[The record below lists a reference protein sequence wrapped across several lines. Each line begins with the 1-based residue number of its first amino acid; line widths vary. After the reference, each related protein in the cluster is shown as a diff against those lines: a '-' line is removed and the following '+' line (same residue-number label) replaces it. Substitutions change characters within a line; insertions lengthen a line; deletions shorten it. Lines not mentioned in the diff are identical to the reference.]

1 MDKSIVKIKENN
13 YLPTNFILICIYI
26 KSKKNIFDMRLF
38 FFLFCGFF
46 AGLYLSWPGL
56 LKSENWKCFNDI
68 IAKSTEDKI
77 PLKAALEISPSYLL
91 KGKNKKTSSKI
102 RIVADACF
110 R

>member
-1 MDKSIVKIKENN
+1 MLISKI
-13 YLPTNFILICIYI
+13 NFIFMKY
-26 KSKKNIFDMRLF
+26 
-38 FFLFCGFF
+38 FLFIFLGIF

-56 LKSENWKCFNDI
+56 LIPENWKCFNEI
-68 IAKSTEDKI
+68 IAKSVEDKMSF
-77 PLKAALEISPSYLL
+77 KAALEISPSFLL